1 LETALLITLAIVL
14 VLILCSAFFSGSETA
29 LMSSSKPKLHKL
41 EEEGDPHAKT
51 VSKLLDNPA
60 ELLSTILLGNNLVNI
75 AASALATVAFTKLF
89 GEAGVVYATLVMT
102 FLVLVFAEVLPK
114 TIASRFPEPIAMAI
128 VNFMA
133 LLIIILKPFTKTINF
148 ITSRLMNLLGIK
160 TAGDDQNFGEDDIK
174 GAISLGLKTGVL
186 ETGEHRMLDSIVGL
200 DDLTAE
206 DLMQHRS
213 GIESIDINLDND
225 NIFQAI
231 STSSYSRI
239 PMYED
244 RPDNIIGILYVKD
257 FLPAYAKAIK
267 DNKDFAIRDLLKE
280 AFFVPETAIIS
291 ELLLDFRKTR
301 THMRFV
307 VDEYGDLQGLITLE
321 DILEEIVGEIED
333 EHDLEKSEFTRMAD
347 GSVIISALFPIRDFN
362 REFDWSIPDEDSVT
376 LGGFVASIAE
386 KLPNVGDVIEYNDL
400 KFEVLT
406 KKKQAL
412 LKLRINQRTPL
423 HINKKD
429 R

>member
-1 LETALLITLAIVL
+1 METALLIPLAVVL
-14 VLILCSAFFSGSETA
+14 GLILCSAFFSGSETA

-41 EEEGDPHAKT
+41 EEEGNQHAKS
-51 VSKLLDNPA
+51 VSKLLDKPA

-128 VNFMA
+128 VRVME
-133 LLIIILKPFTKTINF
+133 LLIVILKPFTKTINF

-200 DDLTAE
+200 DDLTSE

-213 GIESIDINLDND
+213 SIESIDINLDND
-225 NIFQAI
+225 KIFHAI
-231 STSSYSRI
+231 SSSSYSRI
-239 PMYED
+239 PMYEE

-257 FLPAYAKAIK
+257 FLPVYARAIK
-267 DNKDFAIRDLLKE
+267 ENKEFSIRDLLKE

-362 REFDWSIPDEDSVT
+362 REFDWSIPDEENVT
-376 LGGFVASIAE
+376 LGGFVASIAQ

-412 LKLRINQRTPL
+412 LKLRINQRAPL
-423 HINKKD
+423 EIDQKD
-429 R
+429 

>member
-1 LETALLITLAIVL
+1 METALLITLAIVL